1 MRPEGVYVRQG
12 YSSVPATDAAIRLM
26 IKETDGDHFEAM
38 RSLNQHLTLYATTE
52 EFQLRNVKF
61 GPQQMRSLKLIDSD
75 GLYTNLA
82 LLLSDQCVHS
92 IKAAVF
98 QGKDQTIF
106 KDRRELSGSLMKQM
120 HEVYD
125 FIDFRNQTRATVEK
139 LLLGCIY
146 WRPDA

>member
-1 MRPEGVYVRQG
+1 
-12 YSSVPATDAAIRLM
+12 M

-38 RSLNQHLTLYATTE
+38 RSLIQNLTFYATTE
-52 EFQLRNVKF
+52 EFQLRNVEF
-61 GPQQMRSLKLIDSD
+61 DPQQMRSLKLIDSD

-106 KDRRELSGSLMKQM
+106 KDRREFSWRSCRTGYRRRLGSE
-120 HEVYD
+120 HEAESV
-125 FIDFRNQTRATVEK
+125 
-139 LLLGCIY
+139 GG
-146 WRPDA
+146 DAVVVR